1 MTSFF
6 GRKSLFDRIHALHSS
21 NQHVSVVG
29 ARSMGKTA
37 FLQAIVARHVKGSDV
52 FAGAGIVDLR
62 HDPPASM
69 DAALRR
75 VASTLRDVFRTA
87 ARGELSYLAKEVH
100 LDASATEI
108 YDQLKI
114 ALELANEAGH
124 RLLLVLDGC
133 DPVLQNSS
141 IPRNLWDNLRA
152 LGQVKS
158 LRLMTGSRDQLHR
171 LCYNPEA
178 RTSDFFRI
186 FYDEP
191 QVVGPFDGS
200 DWKALYENCGITL
213 DGSAEKEFVNWTG
226 GHPDLVNLL
235 LERVREI
242 TKSGTASKREI
253 DEAAESLV
261 ARGSARLDA
270 LWMDCPEESRGD
282 IVQLI
287 AGEMSAADLPA
298 DRRRYLVERGIVTE
312 SGKKVRLANRFIERI
327 AGARRNDVSGA
338 RRLFER
344 PEDFVANIR
353 TVLELRLAQVQGGD
367 PELMKLVKRATK
379 HLPDE
384 PDATLGTARDILDRA
399 FKLVWGSETP
409 GGIVPK
415 HWIDHWQRTEVITGR
430 PIRAAADYARN
441 PAIPEERGQ
450 QCALLRVAT
459 GQSRIS
465 AITSTVSKGTCVL
478 LELANDIGDL
488 KNHSKGDPSVTM
500 AVAFCMAAIELVEAL
515 ARELKP

>member
-6 GRKSLFDRIHALHSS
+6 GRRLLLDRIHELHRSS
-21 NQHVSVVG
+21 QHVSVVG
-29 ARSMGKTA
+29 ARAIGKTA
-37 FLQAIVARHVKGSDV
+37 LLQAVVARHVKGSDV

-87 ARGELSYLAKEVH
+87 ARGELSYLAGEVR
-100 LDASATEI
+100 LDVSATEI

-114 ALELANEAGH
+114 ALDMVADSTH

-152 LGQVKS
+152 LGQTKS

-200 DWKALYENCGITL
+200 DWKALYEGCGIKL
-213 DGSAEKEFVNWTG
+213 DGSAEREFVNWTG
-226 GHPDLVNLL
+226 GHPDLVDLL
-235 LERVREI
+235 LGRLREI
-242 TKSGTASKREI
+242 VKNGTASKQEI

-270 LWMDCPEESRGD
+270 LWMDCPEDSRGD

-287 AGEMSAADLPA
+287 DGEMWAADLPS
-298 DRRRYLVERGIVTE
+298 DRRRYLIERGIVTE
-312 SGKKVRLANRFIERI
+312 SGKKVRLANRFIKRV
-327 AGARRNDVSGA
+327 AGSRKFDVSGA

-344 PEDFVANIR
+344 PEDFATNIR
-353 TVLELRLAQVQGGD
+353 TVIELRLAQVQGGD
-367 PELMKLVKRATK
+367 PELMKLVRRATK

-384 PDATLGTARDILDRA
+384 PDATLGTARDIFDRA
-399 FKLVWGSETP
+399 IKLVWEVEAP

-415 HWIDHWQRTEVITGR
+415 RWIDHWRDTEVVTGR
-430 PIRAAADYARN
+430 AIRAAADYARD
-441 PAIPEERGQ
+441 PTIPEARGM
-450 QCALLRVAT
+450 QCALLKTAT
-459 GQSRIS
+459 GEARILRIAS
-465 AITSTVSKGTCVL
+465 KVSKSTYALIEHTNQV
-478 LELANDIGDL
+478 GDL
-488 KNHSKGDPSVTM
+488 KNHTQSDPSVTM
-500 AVAFCMAAIELVEAL
+500 AVAFCMAAIELVETL